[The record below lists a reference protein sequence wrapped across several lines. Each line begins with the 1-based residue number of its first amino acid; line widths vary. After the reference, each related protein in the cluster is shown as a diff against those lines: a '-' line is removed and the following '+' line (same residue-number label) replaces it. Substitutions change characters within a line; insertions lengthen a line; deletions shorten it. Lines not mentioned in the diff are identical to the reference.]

1 MAMLI
6 RFALGMSVFVGLVVM
21 IGALLVS
28 ARPLSVPARSPH
40 LADPDSRFIELNG
53 LNVHYKEAG
62 SGEPLI
68 LLLHGFSASTFSW
81 REVMQPLAAAFGTVV
96 AYDRPGFGL
105 TERPLGDALKSWPGA
120 NPYGPDA
127 QADQVAA
134 LIKALGFEK
143 AILVGQSAGGT
154 IAMHAYLR
162 HPERVQGIV
171 FVDPA
176 IYRGGGAP
184 ARLRPLLEM
193 PLLDRLGPL
202 VSRSL
207 AAQGDRLIK
216 QAWHDPAKVTPEV
229 LAGYRKPLQV
239 ENWDRALWEFTLAG
253 RDLKLGERVKDVKVS
268 TLVITGDDD
277 RIVPTADSI
286 RLASELPNAEL
297 VVIPNCGHLP
307 QEECPGPF
315 LEAVTRFMTQQRPNG
330 PISRAGGASQ

>member
-1 MAMLI
+1 MAMLV
-6 RFALGMSVFVGLVVM
+6 RFALGLLVFVGLAVT
-21 IGALLVS
+21 IGPLLISV
-28 ARPLSVPARSPH
+28 RPLSGLMPPEQ
-40 LADPDSRFIELNG
+40 LADPDSRFMDLKG
-53 LNVHYKEAG
+53 LKTHYKTAVG
-62 SGEPLI
+62 GEPLI

-81 REVMQPLAAAFGTVV
+81 REVLKPLAAFGTVV

-105 TERPLGDALKSWPGA
+105 TERPLGDALKNWPGA

-134 LIKALGFEK
+134 LIEALGFEK
-143 AILVGQSAGGT
+143 AILVGNSAGGT
-154 IAMHAYLR
+154 IAMHTYLC

-176 IYRGGGAP
+176 IYRGGGAQGW
-184 ARLRPLLEM
+184 LRPLLGM
-193 PLLDRLGPL
+193 PLMDRLGPL

-207 AAQGDRLIK
+207 ASQGDRLIK

-229 LAGYRKPLQV
+229 LAGYRRPLLV

-253 RDLKLGERVKDVKVS
+253 RDLKLGERIKDVKVP

-307 QEECPGPF
+307 QEECPGRF
-315 LEAVTRFMTQQRPNG
+315 LEAVTRFMSQQR
-330 PISRAGGASQ
+330 STDASSQAEGTIE

>member
-1 MAMLI
+1 MAI
-6 RFALGMSVFVGLVVM
+6 RVRSALG
-21 IGALLVS
+21 LLVLIGL
-28 ARPLSVPARSPH
+28 AATIGYLLTALRHLSGLMTPEQS
-40 LADPDSRFIELNG
+40 ADPDSRFMELSG
-53 LNVHYKEAG
+53 LKIHYKAAG

-81 REVMQPLAAAFGTVV
+81 REVLEPLAGFGTVV
-96 AYDRPGFGL
+96 AYDRAGFGL
-105 TERPLGDALKSWPGA
+105 TQRPVGDVLRKWPGA

-134 LIKALGFEK
+134 LILALGFEK
-143 AILVGQSAGGT
+143 AFLVGHSAGGA
-154 IAMHAYLR
+154 IAMHMYLR

-176 IYRGGGAP
+176 IYRAGGAP

-216 QAWHDPAKVTPEV
+216 LAWHDPTKVTPDV
-229 LAGYRKPLQV
+229 LAGYRRPLQV

-253 RDLKLGERVKDVKVS
+253 RDLKLGERIKDVKAPA
-268 TLVITGDDD
+268 LVITGDDD
-277 RIVPTADSI
+277 RVVPTADSI
-286 RLASELPNAEL
+286 RLASELLNAEL

-315 LEAVTRFMTQQRPNG
+315 LEAATRFISQQR
-330 PISRAGGASQ
+330 STDASSQVEGTIE

>member
-1 MAMLI
+1 M
-6 RFALGMSVFVGLVVM
+6 
-21 IGALLVS
+21 
-28 ARPLSVPARSPH
+28 
-40 LADPDSRFIELNG
+40 
-53 LNVHYKEAG
+53 
-62 SGEPLI
+62 
-68 LLLHGFSASTFSW
+68 
-81 REVMQPLAAAFGTVV
+81 
-96 AYDRPGFGL
+96 
-105 TERPLGDALKSWPGA
+105 
-120 NPYGPDA
+120 
-127 QADQVAA
+127 AA
-134 LIKALGFEK
+134 LIEALGFEK

-162 HPERVQGIV
+162 HPERVQGLV

-176 IYRGGGAP
+176 IYRAGGAP
-184 ARLRPLLEM
+184 ARLRPLLGM
-193 PLLDRLGPL
+193 PLVDRVGVL

-216 QAWHDPAKVTPEV
+216 QAWHDPARVTPEV

-253 RDLKLGERVKDVKVS
+253 RDLKLGERVKDVKAP

-315 LEAVTRFMTQQRPNG
+315 LEAATRFMSQQR
-330 PISRAGGASQ
+330 STAASSQAEGTIEWTGLH